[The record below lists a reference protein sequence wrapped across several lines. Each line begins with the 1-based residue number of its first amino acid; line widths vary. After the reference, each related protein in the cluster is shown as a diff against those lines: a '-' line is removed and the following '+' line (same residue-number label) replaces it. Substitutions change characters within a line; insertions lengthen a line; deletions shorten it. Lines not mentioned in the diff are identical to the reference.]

1 VTTKKSSKTKKS
13 GEPQTM
19 EELLARYG
27 KSSKTFSKGSKVKGR
42 VIEKRAKSLVLD
54 IGGKSEG
61 LVAEKAFQ
69 EARNFIEKLNVGDEV
84 EASVLVPETPDGYTI
99 LSLRDSAG
107 DATWKKLED
116 AKKEAKALRVTV
128 RKVLSSGLMVEYQ
141 GITAFI
147 PKSQLGKEA
156 SKRLDEL
163 VDKTLKVGVVE
174 LDRNKNRIVLSEKA
188 ISEGEDIRLRK
199 EAVKAFKEGDIL
211 KGKVTTVADFGC
223 FVEVEKKV
231 EGKEVKV
238 EGLVHISELSW
249 EKVAKPQ
256 EIVKEGDKVEVKV
269 IGLRDGKLALS
280 MKQAEKDPWDN
291 VEKKY
296 KPEAK
301 IKGKVVKVSDFG
313 VFVQLEPGVEGLIH
327 ITKIPPD
334 KKLKIGDS
342 VTAIVEEVDKKDRKI
357 SLGLMLTAKPVG
369 YK

>member
-1 VTTKKSSKTKKS
+1 MAAKKASKTKKS

-19 EELLARYG
+19 EELLAKYG
-27 KSSKTFSKGSKVKGR
+27 QSSKTFSKGDKVKGK
-42 VIEKRAKSLVLD
+42 VIEKRAKSLVVD

-69 EARNFIEKLNVGDEV
+69 EARTFINKLEVGDEI

-99 LSLRDSAG
+99 LSLRESAG

-116 AKKEAKALRVTV
+116 AKKEDKAIKVTV

-141 GITAFI
+141 NMTAFI
-147 PKSQLGKEA
+147 PKSQLGKEV
-156 SKRLDEL
+156 SKKLDNL
-163 VDKTLKVGVVE
+163 VDKKLKVGIIE
-174 LDRNKNRIVLSEKA
+174 LDRDKNRIVLSEKE
-188 ISEGEDIRLRK
+188 ISEGEDIRLK
-199 EAVKAFKEGDIL
+199 KKAIKAFEEGDVL
-211 KGKVTTVADFGC
+211 DGKVTTVADFGC

-231 EGKEVKV
+231 EGKKIKV

-249 EKVAKPQ
+249 DKVDKPQ
-256 EIVKEGDKVEVKV
+256 EVVSVGDKVKVKV
-269 IGLRDGKLALS
+269 IGLREGKLALS
-280 MKQAEKDPWDN
+280 MKQAEKDPWDD

-296 KPEAK
+296 KPESK
-301 IKGKVVKVSDFG
+301 VKGKVVKVSDFG
-313 VFVQLEPGVEGLIH
+313 VFVQLEPGIEGLIH

-334 KKLKIGDS
+334 KKLKLGDS
-342 VTAIVEEVDKKDRKI
+342 VNAIIEEIDKRDRKI